1 MHEQR
6 RKLWKAWIIGS
17 LAWVLGWA
25 MLFHAF
31 HVLGEPFRSVVSLV
45 AFVPPLLILF
55 VACVWGA
62 LVRALPHSPGKKT

>member
-1 MHEQR
+1 MHQR
-6 RKLWKAWIIGS
+6 KRQLWKTWIIGS

-45 AFVPPLLILF
+45 AFVPPVLILF
-55 VACVWGA
+55 VACTWGA
-62 LVRALPHSPGKKT
+62 LVRTFQRSDPR